1 MNVDILGLGPGSA
14 DCMTAEVSEAI
25 RNAELII
32 GAQRLLE
39 ALPPCSARLVNE
51 YRSDYIA
58 DILKESGATHAAVV
72 FSGDTGFYSGASRLL
87 PLLDQAGI
95 SWRICPGVSSVQAL
109 AAALGENWQ
118 DWRLCSAHGT
128 DCDAVEQVCHG
139 RSAFF
144 LTGGPV
150 SPAELCRELARAGL
164 GELEAVAGEC
174 LSYPDQ
180 RLRKGTVEQLAEEKF
195 GPLSVLLVRPAPLL
209 PERAPGIPDDWWIR
223 GDVPM
228 TKQEVRSVILAK
240 LAVQNTDCCWDV
252 GAGTGSVSVEMAL
265 HARQCWA
272 VEQNDKALALMEE
285 NRKRFMAWK
294 MRIVAGTAPAALD
307 ELPVPDAVFV
317 GGSRGALK
325 EILSAAVSRNP
336 EARVCVSAITPETL
350 SAACAEMESLN
361 LRPEVTQVSVSR
373 SERTGQSH
381 LMKALN
387 PVFLISGEKT

>member
-14 DCMTAEVSEAI
+14 DCMTAGVSEAI
-25 RNAELII
+25 QNAELII

-39 ALPPCSARLVNE
+39 ALPACSARLVNE
-51 YRSDYIA
+51 YRSDHIA
-58 DILKESGATHAAVV
+58 DILKESGAGRAAVV
-72 FSGDTGFYSGASRLL
+72 LSGDTGFYSGASGLL

-109 AAALGENWQ
+109 AAALGESWQ

-128 DCDAVEQVCHG
+128 GCDAVEQVCCG
-139 RSAFF
+139 RSTFF

-164 GELEAVAGEC
+164 GELEAVAGEN

-195 GPLSVLLVRPAPLL
+195 GPLSVLLVRPAPL
-209 PERAPGIPDDWWIR
+209 PPDRAPGIPDDRWIR

-228 TKQEVRSVILAK
+228 TKQEVRTVILAK
-240 LAVQNTDCCWDV
+240 LAVQDTDCCWDV

-272 VEQNDKALALMEE
+272 VEQNEKALALMEE

-307 ELPVPDAVFV
+307 GLPVPDAVFV

-325 EILSAAVSRNP
+325 EILTAVVSRNP

-350 SAACAEMESLN
+350 SAACVEMESLD
-361 LRPEVTQVSVSR
+361 LKTEVTQVSVSR
-373 SERTGQSH
+373 SERAGRSH

-387 PVFLISGEKT
+387 PVFLISGERA